1 MGDVL
6 DHSISSAK
14 RFGGVPEDYADIH
27 AFLDSS
33 KTAGIGDWRHR
44 ALLHNT
50 FGLGVCERVFGLFHK
65 RPSDGVPVATRTIAA
80 AHVIEDLGVI
90 PSAADFLRELPLRS
104 WMMRGPNAQER
115 RRMKTFSIGTDTP
128 IGERAAT
135 STGVSP

>member
-6 DHSISSAK
+6 EHSTSSAK
-14 RFGGVPEDYADIH
+14 RFGGVPEDYAEIH

-50 FGLGVCERVFGLFHK
+50 FGIGVCERVFGLFHK
-65 RPSDGVPVATRTIAA
+65 RASDGVAVATRTIAT
-80 AHVIEDLGVI
+80 AHIVEDLGVV

-115 RRMKTFSIGTDTP
+115 RRMKTFSIGIDTP
-128 IGERAAT
+128 KAQASPA
-135 STGVSP
+135 STEV